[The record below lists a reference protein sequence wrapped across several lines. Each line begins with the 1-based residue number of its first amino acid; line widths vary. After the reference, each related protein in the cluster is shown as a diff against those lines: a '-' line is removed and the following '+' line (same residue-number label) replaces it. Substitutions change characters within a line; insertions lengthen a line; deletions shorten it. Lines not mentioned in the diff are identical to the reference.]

1 MKKLIF
7 IILISIVFF
16 FILILLTRG
25 SIKPWKKNQ
34 FLSIEKEDYK
44 LISSIDNYSYLISKY
59 HQAYINNVFV
69 YVTSHGTDETMYSEK
84 NPYKLTVHFCTLEDD
99 KQVSISNIKVTGDN
113 IYYYDD
119 INFSESIVKRNVVNG
134 STFEKSLSKDA
145 LLTYS
150 TPYVIDIA
158 DNKEKIIIELAG
170 KINNENMNLTFELKR
185 YESKGLI
192 RWGF

>member
-1 MKKLIF
+1 M
-7 IILISIVFF
+7 
-16 FILILLTRG
+16 
-25 SIKPWKKNQ
+25 
-34 FLSIEKEDYK
+34 
-44 LISSIDNYSYLISKY
+44 
-59 HQAYINNVFV
+59 
-69 YVTSHGTDETMYSEK
+69 
-84 NPYKLTVHFCTLEDD
+84 
-99 KQVSISNIKVTGDN
+99 TGDN